1 MLGDGKWLRF
11 RSESFGRLA
20 GQGKVDVE
28 LADSCGGEGGEASY
42 VYRVKV
48 TIMTRSVVEKK
59 VGSVPGRGRWWQG
72 GGVFRSGDITFSVGE
87 AFEPCET
94 HLGGLYRGRRPTN
107 HHVVTLH
114 RHEVRSTKY
123 D

>member
-72 GGVFRSGDITFSVGE
+72 GGGYFGRVISPFRW
-87 AFEPCET
+87 
-94 HLGGLYRGRRPTN
+94 GRRSNRARRTSADCTADGAQPT
-107 HHVVTLH
+107 T
-114 RHEVRSTKY
+114 TW
-123 D
+123 